1 MTTTRF
7 GRDVIGLVI
16 GTPTALKRC
25 QDTVISTQ
33 RPQDFELH
41 CVIFDKPGYIAEI
54 AYTYRYVIN
63 NGRKEG
69 LRWSVRQTAV
79 YQKMNVETRCSTWI
93 LIQPNDFAL
102 NRFKAM
108 ILLSQDESGQSMTSH
123 LAFLSAAQMDWKMY
137 ISHLRLS
144 LQDLVRYRQLLSCR
158 KYVVTTT
165 GRQGMLLKSRQ
176 RASG

>member
-7 GRDVIGLVI
+7 GRDVIGPVI

-25 QDTVISTQ
+25 RDTVISPQ
-33 RPQDFELH
+33 RPQDFESH
-41 CVIFDKPGYIAEI
+41 WVISDKPGYIAEI

-69 LRWSVRQTAV
+69 PRWSVRQTAV
-79 YQKMNVETRCSTWI
+79 YQKLNAETGCSTWI

-108 ILLSQDESGQSMTSH
+108 ILVSLDESGQPMAPH

-144 LQDLVRYRQLLSCR
+144 LQELVR
-158 KYVVTTT
+158 
-165 GRQGMLLKSRQ
+165 
-176 RASG
+176 